1 MKKIILS
8 ILVVVLTTS
17 VFLYDNY
24 QQEQRNIIKQKQ
36 EIDYLVKLLEKLYI
50 AAKVECSSYTECF
63 IENGV
68 FKYFKFSNIYIK
80 NRVAFYNFLQLLEK
94 DFKDLKYSFIEKN
107 NLEYYFDKNKYYFDD
122 TSLFNMSSEFEFNV
136 DNLKF
141 NDNVKDDLAFLS
153 WYLNK
158 TAYKS
163 VLDML
168 NDISIDFRVKYSVVN
183 NAIDYSKIATNLQIN
198 LSNTSKISFK
208 IRNKKIEFKIENF
221 DLIKIIFI
229 EFKEIIKPFLK
240 NNENII
246 FFESLFTHYD
256 EIINPKIKSVTFLI
270 DNIYNTKNVLFSSTY
285 KLESN

>member
-1 MKKIILS
+1 
-8 ILVVVLTTS
+8 
-17 VFLYDNY
+17 
-24 QQEQRNIIKQKQ
+24 
-36 EIDYLVKLLEKLYI
+36 
-50 AAKVECSSYTECF
+50 
-63 IENGV
+63 
-68 FKYFKFSNIYIK
+68 
-80 NRVAFYNFLQLLEK
+80 
-94 DFKDLKYSFIEKN
+94 
-107 NLEYYFDKNKYYFDD
+107 
-122 TSLFNMSSEFEFNV
+122 SSEFEFNV

-163 VLDML
+163 ILDML